1 MGMLPWTANAKGG
14 AVMRSIGCM
23 VSALLGAIDAVT
35 RPAHRRLPD
44 TSGRWRMTLWT
55 PAEGGVS

>member
-1 MGMLPWTANAKGG
+1 
-14 AVMRSIGCM
+14 MRSIGCM

-35 RPAHRRLPD
+35 GPAHRRLPD